1 MRQAD
6 AMGFGH
12 QPEQMAVTVKA
23 PGAALLDHIKACFVM
38 AIQELIGDPAS
49 RVLVSQFQCLSQTIA
64 H

>member
-1 MRQAD
+1 
-6 AMGFGH
+6 
-12 QPEQMAVTVKA
+12 
-23 PGAALLDHIKACFVM
+23 M